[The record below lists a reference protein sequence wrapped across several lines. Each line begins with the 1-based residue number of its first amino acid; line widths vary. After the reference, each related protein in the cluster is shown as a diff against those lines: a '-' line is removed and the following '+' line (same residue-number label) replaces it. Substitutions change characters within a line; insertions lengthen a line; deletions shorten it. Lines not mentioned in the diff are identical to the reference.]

1 MMSEKKKVIEKKKQ
15 WVKFFIFYCQQNLL
29 DIQTLKGGFLSLKK
43 LISFEI

>member
-29 DIQTLKGGFLSLKK
+29 LDIQTLKGGIFILEKAN
-43 LISFEI
+43 